1 MSLTNDLWLI
11 ALLVVLAGVLALMI
25 RAGSSRI
32 QREISD
38 GEMFEQPKQQPPL
51 FLATISATVTLKIIA
66 WCIVCVMAVAFGAV
80 VPYAEVDGPRL
91 IALPPM
97 GDALLC
103 IIYFI
108 IGFILFGQFMR
119 LRAWALLALASGYLY
134 QSLMTIPHAITFPE
148 ESQVTPWLFFL
159 WRGAAPL
166 FLIAYAALHDQQK
179 YTTRYPRIAGG
190 LTIAAVVL
198 ASVGGS
204 LAVMWWS
211 QSLPTIVSGLSY
223 GDILQAVIGPAIV
236 LCYVIA
242 MLMLWYRNDNMLDV
256 WLLVATF
263 CSSLDITISTI
274 IGTER
279 FDVSYYAG
287 RGFGLVAACLILGVL
302 LNEMHRLY
310 SSLYAMMEQ
319 QQHTSTAQYRS
330 IVDTASDAIIAIDE
344 MGIVQAF
351 NQAATHIFHYNADE
365 VIGKNVSMLMAEPFH
380 SDHDHYLRQYRET
393 GERRIIGHGRE
404 VQGQTKEGA
413 IITIE
418 LAVAEWFADGERR
431 FTGIL
436 RDMSERKRIERQLM
450 QSQKMEAIGQLT
462 GGMAHDFNNLL
473 GVVIGNLDMLSDHF
487 PAGVP
492 EELNDAIE
500 AAKAGADLVR
510 RLLAFARRQ
519 PLLPKVIVL
528 GDVIEGLIPLVRRI
542 IGTQIEIVAQY
553 DEHLL
558 PVVADPAQLENALLN
573 LIINSR
579 DAMPNGGKLLIECR
593 NYVIDQHSAVEY
605 DIPIGC
611 YSTLI
616 VSDTGAGIPADIL
629 PHVFEPF
636 FTTKPPGAGSGLG
649 LSMVFGYAKQ
659 SGGVVRIY
667 SEIGKGTTVRL
678 YLPSIEA
685 TASFNGDD
693 DDIVDLGELHGNE
706 RILVVEDAPAS
717 LTVAQRILVSLGY
730 TVKLAKNAAEAMAWI
745 DAGERFDLLFTDIVM
760 PGEMNG
766 IQLAR
771 IVKQRQ
777 PMIKILL
784 ASGFSQTSADEV
796 EMLGANYITKPYR
809 KRSLAKNVRNLL
821 RRGDSCSIT

>member
-1 MSLTNDLWLI
+1 MSLMNDIWLV
-11 ALLVVLAGVLALMI
+11 ALMIVVAGILTLMI
-25 RAGSSRI
+25 RAATSSI
-32 QREISD
+32 HRELNISD
-38 GEMFEQPKQQPPL
+38 MFTQTSRPF
-51 FLATISATVTLKIIA
+51 FLATITATVQLKIIA
-66 WCIVCVMAVAFGAV
+66 WCIAVVMAIAFIAV
-80 VPYAEVDGPRL
+80 VPYADVDGPRL
-91 IALPPM
+91 VALPPM

-108 IGFILFGQFMR
+108 IGFILFGQFLR
-119 LRAWALLALASGYLY
+119 LRAWALLALASGYFY
-134 QSLMTIPHAITFPE
+134 QSVMTIPHAITFPE
-148 ESQVTPWLFFL
+148 GSQVTPWLFFL
-159 WRGAAPL
+159 WRGTAPF
-166 FLIAYAALHDQQK
+166 FLIAYAALHDQQRFITK
-179 YTTRYPRIAGG
+179 YPRLAGW
-190 LTIAAVVL
+190 LAISAVVL
-198 ASVGGS
+198 LSVGSS
-204 LAVMWWS
+204 LAVMRWTPF
-211 QSLPTIVSGLSY
+211 LPTIVTGLNY
-223 GDILQAVIGPAIV
+223 NDIFQVVIGPAI
-236 LCYVIA
+236 LLAYVIA
-242 MLMLWYRNDNMLDV
+242 LAMLWYSNTNMLDV

-287 RGFGLVAACLILGVL
+287 RGFGLAAAGLILGVL
-302 LNEMHRLY
+302 LNEMHRVY

-319 QQHTSTAQYRS
+319 QQHTSVAQYRS

-365 VIGKNVSMLMAEPFH
+365 VIGQNIAMLMAEPFR
-380 SDHDHYLRQYRET
+380 SQHDGYLERYRET

-404 VQGQTKEGA
+404 VEGRTKEGTS
-413 IITIE
+413 ITIE

-436 RDMSERKRIERQLM
+436 RDISERKRIERQLM

-473 GVVIGNLDMLSDHF
+473 GVVIGNLDMLNDRF
-487 PAGVP
+487 PGGTP
-492 EELNDAIE
+492 DELNDAIE

-519 PLLPKVIVL
+519 PLLPKTIAL
-528 GDVIEGLIPLVRRI
+528 SDIIDGLIPLMRRI

-553 DEHLL
+553 DENLL
-558 PVVADPAQLENALLN
+558 PVIADPAQLENALLN

-579 DAMPNGGKLLIECR
+579 DAMPKGGKLVIECR

-616 VSDTGAGIPADIL
+616 VSDTGTGIPADVL

-667 SEIGKGTTVRL
+667 SEVGKGTTVRL
-678 YLPSIEA
+678 YLPSVET
-685 TASFNGDD
+685 TALFNGDD
-693 DDIVDLGELHGNE
+693 DDIIDVSELHGNE

-730 TVKLAKNAAEAMAWI
+730 SVKLAKDAAEAMACI
-745 DAGERFDLLFTDIVM
+745 DAGEQFDLLFTDIVM

-771 IVKQRQ
+771 VVKQRQ
-777 PMIKILL
+777 PTIKILL
-784 ASGFSQTSADEV
+784 ASGFSQTTADDV
-796 EMLGANYITKPYR
+796 ETLGASYITKPYR
-809 KRSLAKNVRNLL
+809 KLNLAKYVRNLL
-821 RRGDSCSIT
+821 RKGD